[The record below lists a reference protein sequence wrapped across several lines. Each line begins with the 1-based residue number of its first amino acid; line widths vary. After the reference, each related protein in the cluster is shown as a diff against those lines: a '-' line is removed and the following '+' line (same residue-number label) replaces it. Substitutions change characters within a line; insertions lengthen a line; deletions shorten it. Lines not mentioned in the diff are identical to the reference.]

1 MTAPANV
8 AAVRG
13 TASEARTVA
22 ALPRFS
28 SWPFLPEA
36 SILAVGLAAFWLFPS
51 DLGLLSN
58 MAAMA
63 LFALSLNLV
72 LGQAGIASLGHAAL
86 YGSGAYAAGLFAL
99 HVSNDP
105 LLGLGVGGI
114 AGALVG
120 LASGAVLLRSKGL
133 TLVMLTIATAQI
145 ILESTNWARK
155 LTGGDD
161 GLTGFT
167 VGPLMGVFEF
177 DFTGKTGY
185 LYALCVLVIAYF
197 ALRQLTASP
206 FGLTARAIRLDAGRV
221 EALGGRV
228 YQHLLMVY
236 VIGGF
241 VAGLAGA
248 ITAQTAKVASLSML
262 DFQLSAGVLVMV
274 VLGGSSRLAGAL
286 IGTVAYMLIHHLASN
301 LSPHHWLLV
310 IGALLVGTMV
320 FLPGGLIELADR
332 AKAVFA
338 QFRSKGQRHD
348 A

>member
-1 MTAPANV
+1 MA
-8 AAVRG
+8 
-13 TASEARTVA
+13 
-22 ALPRFS
+22 
-28 SWPFLPEA
+28 
-36 SILAVGLAAFWLFPS
+36 
-51 DLGLLSN
+51 N

-72 LGQAGIASLGHAAL
+72 LGQAGIASMGHAAL

-105 LLGLGVGGI
+105 LLGLGIGGL
-114 AGALVG
+114 AGAAVG

-145 ILESTNWARK
+145 LLELANWARK

-167 VGPLMGVFEF
+167 IAPLLGLFEF

-185 LYALCVLVIAYF
+185 LYALAVLALAF
-197 ALRQLTASP
+197 LALRKLTDSP

-228 YQHLLMVY
+228 YQHLLMIY
-236 VIGGF
+236 VVGGF

-262 DFQLSAGVLVMV
+262 DFHLSAGVLVIV
-274 VLGGSSRLAGAL
+274 VLGGSGRLAGAL
-286 IGTVAYMLIHHLASN
+286 VGTVVYMLIHHLASS

-310 IGALLVGTMV
+310 IGVLLIATMV
-320 FLPGGLIELADR
+320 LLPGGLIELTDR
-332 AKAVFA
+332 ARAGFA
-338 QFRSKGQRHD
+338 RFQSKGKCHD